1 VPHASGFRDADP
13 IPAGARIGWRQA
25 GEKEPKVSVLMILRV
40 PGDPAK
46 LEEYAKANSEQ
57 LAAIAAEGRE
67 HGAIRHAFFGGD
79 GEIVVVDEWDSEESF
94 QSFFDS
100 QQEIPKVMQEVA
112 TGEPQI
118 SFYRRLET
126 GDDF

>member
-1 VPHASGFRDADP
+1 
-13 IPAGARIGWRQA
+13 
-25 GEKEPKVSVLMILRV
+25 M
-40 PGDPAK
+40 
-46 LEEYAKANSEQ
+46 
-57 LAAIAAEGRE
+57 
-67 HGAIRHAFFGGD
+67 
-79 GEIVVVDEWDSEESF
+79 VDEWDSEESF